1 MFPVSDVIFPL
12 MRCASYL
19 LRLFLDFFALKK
31 RNELIIDHE
40 TGMVY
45 HKDSTLKNCMG
56 LPLPDKFSGKKKS
69 EAKSFK
75 SQFERVFKLQP
86 RRFADDETKILYVA
100 IFLSGAA
107 NS

>member
-1 MFPVSDVIFPL
+1 MTITTPIVVSEFETQTLTKQITKSHP
-12 MRCASYL
+12 S
-19 LRLFLDFFALKK
+19 LRAYELF
-31 RNELIIDHE
+31 
-40 TGMVY
+40 V